1 MPMVTPRPQP
11 QAMLSW
17 LPSPD
22 PPPTTCATTPHP
34 NRMRTSVPKNSA
46 SSSPANFGTYGLTG
60 LASGSGRPAE
70 GSAGRAP
77 DSPGFAI
84 DHSDSDECVV
94 VRRNLRETL
103 AVTLGTDDGPG
114 TGPLYDYVVRFGP
127 VGGRFARRSSDNP
140 GTPRPSSP
148 SCRSTWS
155 TARSSLGTCP
165 ELSNRSN
172 GRPLCCSWW
181 PSIPASWGWAS
192 WPTGW
197 GWPRPPRTG
206 CSARCATLDS

>member
-60 LASGSGRPAE
+60 LASGSGWPPE

-84 DHSDSDECVV
+84 DHSDPDECVV

-114 TGPLYDYVVRFGP
+114 TVPLDRKST
-127 VGGRFARRSSDNP
+127 RLNSSH
-140 GTPRPSSP
+140 T
-148 SCRSTWS
+148 
-155 TARSSLGTCP
+155 
-165 ELSNRSN
+165 
-172 GRPLCCSWW
+172 
-181 PSIPASWGWAS
+181 
-192 WPTGW
+192 
-197 GWPRPPRTG
+197 
-206 CSARCATLDS
+206 